1 MDAIVA
7 SRDSVVVLPTGG
19 GKSLCF
25 QAPAVAS
32 ERGLALVISPLISL
46 MKDQVDGLRV
56 DGVAAAYL
64 NSTLQPGSDDR
75 SWRACAMGARI
86 LYVSPERIAGEGSHS
101 LRRMLAQSICGHRR
115 GRGPLHQPVG
125 ARFPSGVSTART
137 AARRIPRRVA
147 PRVHGHATERVARTS
162 SRSCGCAIRRCS
174 SDRSIGRT
182 SRTGCCGAAVEVAA
196 DGRPRTA

>member
-1 MDAIVA
+1 MSDTLTETVHRVWGFSTFRPLQREAMDAIVA

-64 NSTLQPGSDDR
+64 NSTLQPRERDEVVASVRDG
-75 SWRACAMGARI
+75 CCRI
-86 LYVSPERIAGEGSHS
+86 LYVSPERIA
-101 LRRMLAQSICGHRR
+101 
-115 GRGPLHQPVG
+115 
-125 ARFPSGVSTART
+125 
-137 AARRIPRRVA
+137 
-147 PRVHGHATERVARTS
+147 
-162 SRSCGCAIRRCS
+162 
-174 SDRSIGRT
+174 
-182 SRTGCCGAAVEVAA
+182 
-196 DGRPRTA
+196 